1 MSVDGFVA
9 GPEGQLDW
17 IGTIASD
24 QVFADFIVSL
34 VESSDTM
41 ILGRKTTEEIVSH
54 WEDVAENQPDSPEY
68 PIAQKIVGMRKIAF
82 SKKHSTIK
90 GKNVEVENGNLVTAV
105 KALKNETGKDIIVY
119 GGVQFVSALIEHNLI
134 DEYHFLVNPV
144 SLGNGLGIFKE
155 KKSLALKKSVRYDSG
170 IVVNTYVNS

>member
-34 VESSDTM
+34 VETSDTM
-41 ILGRKTTEEIVSH
+41 ILGRKTANEIVNY
-54 WEDVAENQPDSPEY
+54 WEDVAKNQPDSPEHSL
-68 PIAQKIVGMRKIAF
+68 AQKIVSIPKIAF
-82 SKKHSTIK
+82 SKHQSAVK
-90 GKNVEVENGNLVTAV
+90 GKNVKVENGDLATAV

-119 GGVQFVSALIEHNLI
+119 GGVQFVSALVEHNLI